1 MDIGQEHKKRI
12 NEILIVMEC
21 QRDFECYK
29 SGFSNLSKIKDAGIE
44 IFLKCSK
51 KNPKLCKFS
60 FSFGYEYF
68 CKCPLRVYVAKKLK
82 R

>member
-12 NEILIVMEC
+12 KEIMSGMEC
-21 QRDFECYK
+21 PRDFECYK
-29 SGFSNLSKIKDAGIE
+29 SGFSNLSKANDIGVKT
-44 IFLKCSK
+44 FLKCSE
-51 KNPKLCKFS
+51 KNPQQCKFS